1 MGLGI
6 ISLAVALVLAI
17 ALGFGVMLHFGVDNN
32 GSNFAPGMCLYK
44 HFSTKPKP
52 DKITFKNQ
60 TAKGI
65 RPIHRAGRK
74 STSVNE
80 NQDPIPTSNRF
91 SPLQTDVLESEFEFQ
106 NSLFWKVMQ
115 TYVCYLTT
123 LDESVKS
130 CKMCGNKFP
139 VLCNKENFLLRSNCY
154 KIRQCL
160 PDFHVISKSAIKLNL
175 SYGWPINRIIL
186 EMLEHVCVSWMI
198 FFSSSNLPRFTQA
211 NCFLKKHMELSIYRI

>member
-1 MGLGI
+1 MGRTLPQACAYTN
-6 ISLAVALVLAI
+6 ISQLSGSQI
-17 ALGFGVMLHFGVDNN
+17 RLH
-32 GSNFAPGMCLYK
+32 LK
-44 HFSTKPKP
+44 TRQPKASDP
-52 DKITFKNQ
+52 SIQ
-60 TAKGI
+60 LE
-65 RPIHRAGRK
+65 
-74 STSVNE
+74 E
-80 NQDPIPTSNRF
+80 NQPLPMRIKIRSHFQPVF
-91 SPLQTDVLESEFEFQ
+91 SPAESEFEFQ

-115 TYVCYLTT
+115 TYVCFLTS
-123 LDESVKS
+123 LYESVKS